1 MFVSHCRGRAMR
13 HRAWIAEAGLIWLA
27 CRERAWLR
35 LIVPLANAQALLGRC
50 DVRLTSR
57 VFTEVAVEGLR
68 GGAVEVRGS
77 REWEVES
84 AEGRCA

>member
-1 MFVSHCRGRAMR
+1 MSHCRGRAMR

-35 LIVPLANAQALLGRC
+35 LIVPLVHAQALLGHS

-57 VFTEVAVEGLR
+57 VYTDVAVEDLR
-68 GGAVEVRGS
+68 GAVEGVSEQRRG
-77 REWEVES
+77 REVV
-84 AEGRCA
+84 G